1 MSAKSTSTTT
11 VMRMKMRSRSSAPGA
26 GTPRRIDTKLE
37 EFLAQQFGGPD
48 LVDFYDSESCVQDN
62 HDKTLLGKFKFK
74 VLIVCRDRVYIC
86 DNPPKDLSSFIMF
99 DDIAEIK
106 IVYMILLLIL
116 VIYIYF
122 FLILTPTFLLPIL
135 TFLKIR

>member
-1 MSAKSTSTTT
+1 MSAKSTSTTTT

-106 IVYMILLLIL
+106 IVYIINISHLYLLFNTYFFDTYFDFYENPIILLS
-116 VIYIYF
+116 
-122 FLILTPTFLLPIL
+122 
-135 TFLKIR
+135 